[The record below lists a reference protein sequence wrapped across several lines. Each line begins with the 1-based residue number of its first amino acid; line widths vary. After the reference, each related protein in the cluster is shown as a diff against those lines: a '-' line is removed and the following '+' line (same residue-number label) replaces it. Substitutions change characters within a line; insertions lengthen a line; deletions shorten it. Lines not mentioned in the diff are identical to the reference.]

1 MKIDPNSPADILQ
14 EQVWT
19 WARNTFGTHSILDIS
34 IRGNKE
40 MAELISSIANGRPG
54 EEIVEECA
62 DVAFFLMQ
70 ICEAHDCSL
79 VGAIAD
85 KLEKNRS
92 RKWGRGSDGS
102 FQHVE
107 E

>member
-1 MKIDPNSPADILQ
+1 MKIDENSPADILQ
-14 EQVWT
+14 EQVYT
-19 WARNTFGTHSILDIS
+19 WARATFGASRILDIS

-54 EEIVEECA
+54 VEIVEECA

-70 ICEAHDCSL
+70 ICEVYDCSL

-85 KLEKNRS
+85 KLEKNKS
-92 RKWGRGSDGS
+92 RKWRRVSDGS